1 MREMKDSGVKW
12 IGEIPEDWSVVRMKN
27 CILIRNGGAWGEE
40 KKNSDG
46 DIICLRIADFDYS
59 HLVIK
64 DTTDLT
70 IRNYDKK
77 QIKKLRLI
85 KGDILIEKSGG
96 GDNTPVGRAVIF
108 DKQYEALFANFM
120 DRLRVKECIIPRYFL
135 YLLSTLYDNRYIVT
149 YIKQTTGLQNLD
161 LSSMLSKESVPLPE
175 IKQQFCITEYL
186 DRKCSQIDSIIKRQE
201 QIVEKLNI
209 YKTAL
214 ITEAVTRGVNPCRNT
229 KKTNIGWI
237 SEIPSHWTE
246 YRVANLYDQT
256 NESGE
261 ESLPILTV
269 SINSGISDRELKDDE
284 QERVFVR
291 SEDRTKYKRVR
302 PGDLVYNMMR
312 AWQGA
317 FGAVRVNGMVSPAYV
332 TCRPKKNTQIDSRY
346 IEYLFRTPVAVEEMH
361 RYSHGIADFRLRL
374 YWPEFKNIRL
384 CIPPTQEQ
392 TEIADYIDEKC
403 LLIDKLIEKRE
414 RLIKKM
420 EGYKKSLIYECVTG
434 KKEISVHIKDAYV
447 TGIKPKVLEQICD
460 QAKSCGIHKVILFG
474 SRARGTFHRD
484 SDIDL
489 AVSGGNIDFFRLA
502 VEEETDTLL
511 AYDVVNLDRTSN
523 EELLDVIRKEGVI
536 IYEEV

>member
-1 MREMKDSGVKW
+1 MREMKDSGYSWLGKIPSSWKIKKVKHCFHRKN
-12 IGEIPEDWSVVRMKN
+12 EKAMQNNPVVLSLARSGVKVRDISNNEGQIAESYFNYNPVDVDDILLNPMDLYSGAN
-27 CILIRNGGAWGEE
+27 CSISKVKGVISPAYINLKALEGVNPGF
-40 KKNSDG
+40 
-46 DIICLRIADFDYS
+46 FDYYFKVQYWLMAFFS
-59 HLVIK
+59 YGKGVSFENRWTLNAEILMNYPLLVPK
-64 DTTDLT
+64 
-70 IRNYDKK
+70 YSEQCK
-77 QIKKLRLI
+77 IKK
-85 KGDILIEKSGG
+85 
-96 GDNTPVGRAVIF
+96 
-108 DKQYEALFANFM
+108 
-120 DRLRVKECIIPRYFL
+120 
-135 YLLSTLYDNRYIVT
+135 
-149 YIKQTTGLQNLD
+149 
-161 LSSMLSKESVPLPE
+161 
-175 IKQQFCITEYL
+175 YL
-186 DRKCSQIDSIIKRQE
+186 DEKCSKIDVVLEKQK

-214 ITEAVTRGVNPCRNT
+214 ITEAVTKGVHPCGNT
-229 KKTNIGWI
+229 KKTSIGWI

-256 NESGE
+256 NESGD

-269 SINSGISDRELKDDE
+269 SINNGISDRELKDDE

-317 FGAVRVNGMVSPAYV
+317 FGAVRVNGMVSPAYI

-384 CIPPTQEQ
+384 CTPPIQEQ
-392 TEIADYIDEKC
+392 TDIADYIDEKC

-420 EGYKKSLIYECVTG
+420 EDYKKSLIYECVTG
-434 KKEISVHIKDAYV
+434 KREIPVHIKDVYD
-447 TGIKPKVLEQICD
+447 TGIKPKVLEQISNH
-460 QAKSCGIHKVILFG
+460 AKECGIHKVILFG

-489 AVSGGNIDFFRLA
+489 AVSGGNIDFFRLT

>member
-12 IGEIPEDWSVVRMKN
+12 IGEIPEDWKISKVKYHVENLDGKRVPIDSALRVN
-27 CILIRNGGAWGEE
+27 GIYPYWGAGSITDYVDDYLFDEELILLGEDGAPFFDPYRPVAFLVNE
-40 KKNSDG
+40 KIWVNNH
-46 DIICLRIADFDYS
+46 IHVLRP
-59 HLVIK
+59 
-64 DTTDLT
+64 
-70 IRNYDKK
+70 
-77 QIKKLRLI
+77 
-85 KGDILIEKSGG
+85 KSSI
-96 GDNTPVGRAVIF
+96 N
-108 DKQYEALFANFM
+108 ALF
-120 DRLRVKECIIPRYFL
+120 VTYFL
-135 YLLSTLYDNRYIVT
+135 NIVDYGT
-149 YIKQTTGLQNLD
+149 YINGTILNKLTQSNLKKIAIVYPSLEKQE
-161 LSSMLSKESVPLPE
+161 KIVH
-175 IKQQFCITEYL
+175 YL
-186 DRKCSQIDSIIKRQE
+186 DDKCSGIDFIISKQK
-201 QIVEKLNI
+201 QIVEKLNV
-209 YKTAL
+209 YKIAL
-214 ITEAVTRGVNPCRNT
+214 ITETVTRGVHPCRNT

-256 NESGE
+256 NESGD

-317 FGAVRVNGMVSPAYV
+317 FGAARVNGMVSPAYI

-346 IEYLFRTPVAVEEMH
+346 IEYLFRTPIAVEEMH

-384 CIPPTQEQ
+384 CIPPIQEQ

-414 RLIKKM
+414 CLIKKI

-434 KKEISVHIKDAYV
+434 KKEISVHIKDAYD

-489 AVSGGNIDFFRLA
+489 AVCGGNVDLFRLA